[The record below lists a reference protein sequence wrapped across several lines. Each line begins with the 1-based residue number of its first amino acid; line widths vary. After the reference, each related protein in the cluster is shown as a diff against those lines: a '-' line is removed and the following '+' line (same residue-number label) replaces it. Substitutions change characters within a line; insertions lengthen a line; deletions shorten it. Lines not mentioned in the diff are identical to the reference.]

1 MRWSYVLLALATAVS
16 ASDNW
21 PQWRGADQTGVSD
34 ATGLPA
40 AWSQDSGVVWKTA
53 LPSWSGGTPIVWGDR
68 VFVTSPSPAPP
79 KPEAEAP
86 EPQEGRRRR
95 QRRDPGGEQLMLLC
109 LARDDGRELWR
120 AVLDEG
126 NQTHLKHNNTSPS
139 PVTDGEHVWIVT
151 GTGVVSAFTMAGE
164 LAWTTDLQA
173 TYGSFGLMWGY
184 ASSPTLHDGKVI
196 VEVLHGMRTDDP
208 SYVVAFDAASGE
220 VAWRVERP
228 TDAPNESPDAYT
240 TPAVLE
246 TATGPQIVIV
256 GGDYVTGHDPGTGAE
271 VWRVGGLNPG
281 GEGNYRI
288 VGSPVAVG
296 GMIYAQTR
304 KKPLLAFHVGD
315 DGKVGDDDLAWRWEG
330 AGAPDV
336 PTAACDGTRF
346 YMVDDRGLV
355 TALDA
360 RSGAVVWGPERT
372 AQGIVSASPVVADGK
387 LYVLNEDGVTTVL
400 SAGAEFEHLAT
411 NELDGSYTLS
421 SPAVAGSQLF
431 IRTGTHLYCISN

>member
-1 MRWSYVLLALATAVS
+1 
-16 ASDNW
+16 
-21 PQWRGADQTGVSD
+21 
-34 ATGLPA
+34 
-40 AWSQDSGVVWKTA
+40 
-53 LPSWSGGTPIVWGDR
+53 
-68 VFVTSPSPAPP
+68 
-79 KPEAEAP
+79 
-86 EPQEGRRRR
+86 
-95 QRRDPGGEQLMLLC
+95 
-109 LARDDGRELWR
+109 
-120 AVLDEG
+120 
-126 NQTHLKHNNTSPS
+126 
-139 PVTDGEHVWIVT
+139 
-151 GTGVVSAFTMAGE
+151 
-164 LAWTTDLQA
+164 
-173 TYGSFGLMWGY
+173 
-184 ASSPTLHDGKVI
+184 
-196 VEVLHGMRTDDP
+196 MRTDDP